1 VRLDVRTARLT
12 AFELSGIL
20 GVMAE
25 PAHDDGDRRPR
36 GPAPT
41 VARDTLADWITED
54 VIQQLYAS
62 RQDLVQAMDAGAGDV
77 GFVSDQLLDIIGN
90 LHDIATVL
98 RGRDAGATRVASP
111 EDRAHELEGGDD
123 PPESPPEDRG

>member
-1 VRLDVRTARLT
+1 
-12 AFELSGIL
+12 
-20 GVMAE
+20 MAD
-25 PAHDDGDRRPR
+25 PAHEEPESRPRR
-36 GPAPT
+36 GPAPA

-62 RQDLVQAMDAGAGDV
+62 RQDLVQAMDAGGADV

-98 RGRDAGATRVASP
+98 RGHDAGATRVASP
-111 EDRAHELEGGDD
+111 QDRAHELGVGTDAPEDAGDD
-123 PPESPPEDRG
+123 QG